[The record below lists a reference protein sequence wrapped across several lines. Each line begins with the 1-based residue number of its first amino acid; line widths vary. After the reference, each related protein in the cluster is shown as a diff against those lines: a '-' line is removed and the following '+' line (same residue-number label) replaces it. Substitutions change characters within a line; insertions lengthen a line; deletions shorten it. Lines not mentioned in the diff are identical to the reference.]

1 MEITYSGRAT
11 VQKTL
16 SHRPD
21 AALKQER
28 FLSEIFGKICLTV
41 VRPNGPCPLFLT
53 APAYIT
59 TVAHSVPQP
68 INRGPWAL
76 RTARIRY

>member
-1 MEITYSGRAT
+1 MEITYSERAT
-11 VQKTL
+11 VRTSV

-28 FLSEIFGKICLTV
+28 FSAK
-41 VRPNGPCPLFLT
+41 FLEDPVAQLAVQT
-53 APAYIT
+53 ASVHIT
-59 TVAHSVPQP
+59 TVAHSIPQP